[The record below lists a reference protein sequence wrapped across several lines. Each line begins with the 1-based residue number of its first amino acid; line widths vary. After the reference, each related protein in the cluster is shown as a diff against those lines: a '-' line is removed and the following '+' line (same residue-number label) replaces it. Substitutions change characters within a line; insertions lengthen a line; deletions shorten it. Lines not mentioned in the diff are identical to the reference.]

1 MSGSGCPAAALA
13 ENFDFSD
20 ERVRADP
27 PAVYAE
33 LRKGP
38 PRWSDAY
45 GGFWVVSRYDDL
57 KTVLANPLTFCSGL
71 GTNLPPNGFPHRFP
85 PNEADPPDH
94 AKWRRL
100 AAPFFS
106 SKAVA
111 TLESS
116 IRTVTREHL
125 ARFVEQGSADLAKD
139 LAVHIP
145 AYVIADMMGFPRE
158 DAPWFAGI
166 TDELLAT
173 AERPELAERNAQVG
187 GELVGYLL
195 EHLDARREHP
205 QDDLLTELVQGEI
218 DGRPLTPEELLGIS
232 FFFLIAGHETT
243 VGGITFMLWRLGLNP
258 DQRRRLIE
266 DRSLITKAIEE
277 SLRIDSPVLHLA
289 RTVTEDT
296 ELGGTPMKAR
306 DKIMVLFASG
316 NLDEDAF
323 PDAATFTIDRAPNR
337 HIAFS
342 DGIHRCQGAAV
353 GRIEMKVALDEILN
367 AIPDYRIVTEGVRFR
382 SVQGVHSVQ
391 SLPVTFTPS
400 PAEALAASRT

>member
-1 MSGSGCPAAALA
+1 MAVPGCPAAALA

-20 ERVRADP
+20 EGVRADP

-45 GGFWVVSRYDDL
+45 GGFWVVSRYADL
-57 KTVLANPLTFCSGL
+57 RTLLADPGTFCSSL

-85 PNEADPPDH
+85 PNEADPPEH

-100 AAPFFS
+100 AGPFFA

-111 TLESS
+111 GLEAS
-116 IRTVTREHL
+116 IREVTRDHL
-125 ARFVEQGSADLAKD
+125 ARFVEKGHADLAGE

-145 AYVIADMMGFPRE
+145 SNVIADMMGFPRA
-158 DAPWFAGI
+158 DAAWFADI

-173 AERPELAERNAQVG
+173 AERPELAERNAEVG

-195 EHLDARREHP
+195 KHLDLRREHP
-205 QDDLLTELVQGEI
+205 QEDLLTELVQGSI

-243 VGGITFMLWRLGLNP
+243 VGGITFLLWRLGLHP
-258 DQRRRLIE
+258 DQRQRLIE
-266 DRSLITKAIEE
+266 DRTLIPKAIEE

-289 RTVTEDT
+289 RTVTVDT
-296 ELGGTPMKAR
+296 VLGGTPMKAG
-306 DKIMVLFASG
+306 DKVMVLYAAG
-316 NLDEDAF
+316 NLDEDQF
-323 PDAATFTIDRAPNR
+323 PDAATFDIDRTPNR
-337 HIAFS
+337 HLAFS

-353 GRIEMKVALDEILN
+353 GRIEMRIALEEVLD
-367 AIPDYRIVTEGVRFR
+367 AIPDYRIDVDGVRFR
-382 SVQGVHSVQ
+382 SLQGVHSVK
-391 SLPVTFTPS
+391 SLPVTFTPR
-400 PAEALAASRT
+400 PADELYPKA